1 LNTETKINQQRYWNI
16 KDEKYIYSVL
26 SYEGNHNYIRSEWTG
41 LVDIDLQPIYE
52 DEIIHVIGKIDL
64 DIHNFEK
71 EIKKLNSKK
80 ISLMEDY
87 SEIKLE
93 FDNQLKVLENRYAK
107 GTINLNEGTIEYNVV
122 VNQ

>member
-1 LNTETKINQQRYWNI
+1 METKIEQLPKEVVETLKKLDSKLN
-16 KDEKYIYSVL
+16 
-26 SYEGNHNYIRSEWTG
+26 
-41 LVDIDLQPIYE
+41 
-52 DEIIHVIGKIDL
+52 EIIHLIGKIDL

-93 FDNQLKVLENRYAK
+93 FDNQLKVLENR
-107 GTINLNEGTIEYNVV
+107 
-122 VNQ
+122 

>member
-1 LNTETKINQQRYWNI
+1 METKIEQLPKEVVETLKKLDSKLN
-16 KDEKYIYSVL
+16 
-26 SYEGNHNYIRSEWTG
+26 
-41 LVDIDLQPIYE
+41 
-52 DEIIHVIGKIDL
+52 EIIHLIGKIDL

-107 GTINLNEGTIEYNVV
+107 GTINLNEGTIEYNVMMK
-122 VNQ
+122 Q